1 MPIMQPPGAF
11 RAAFWLIAALLVTG
25 CGAPL
30 QIDHLLK
37 SPDAIGPPV
46 ELSAVPFFPQEDFQ
60 CGPAA
65 LATVLNWSGAA
76 VTPEA
81 LAPRVYLPE
90 RQGSLQVE
98 LLAATRRAGRIPY
111 LIQPKL
117 ETLLAEVRAGNPV
130 LVLQNLGLSWY
141 TKWHY
146 AVVVGYDLRQ
156 DVVILRS
163 GRERRHLVPFK
174 LFERTWRRSD
184 YWAMVALLP
193 DRLPASAEEMPYLRA
208 VAGLERLQRWQEV
221 KVAYTSALTR
231 WPDSAAARMGLGNSL
246 YAMKDLSGAEQ
257 AYRQVTLANPT
268 LAPAFNNLAQVL
280 AEQGRLQEA
289 EQAARRA
296 VSLGGPLLASHE
308 ETLQQI
314 LVLQSRENQN

>member
-1 MPIMQPPGAF
+1 MPIKRPPGAI
-11 RAAFWLIAALLVTG
+11 RAAFWLIVVLLVTG

-46 ELSAVPFFPQEDFQ
+46 ELTAVPFFSQEDFQ

-65 LATVLNWSGAA
+65 LATVLNWSGTV

-81 LAPRVYLPE
+81 LAPQVYLPE

-98 LLAATRRAGRIPY
+98 LLAATRRVGRIPY
-111 LIQPKL
+111 LIQPRL

-141 TKWHY
+141 AKWHY
-146 AVVVGYDLRQ
+146 AVVVGFDLRQ
-156 DVVILRS
+156 DLVILRS
-163 GRERRHLVPFK
+163 GRERRHVVPFK

-184 YWAMVALLP
+184 YWAMVALPP

-208 VAGLERLQRWQEV
+208 VAGLEQLQRWQEA
-221 KVAYTSALTR
+221 KTAYASALTR
-231 WPDSAAARMGLGNSL
+231 WPGSTAAHMGLGNSL

-257 AYRQVTLANPT
+257 AYRQVTLDAPT

-296 VSLGGPLLASHE
+296 VNLGGPLLASYE

-314 LVLQSRENQN
+314 LARRLH

>member
-1 MPIMQPPGAF
+1 M
-11 RAAFWLIAALLVTG
+11 
-25 CGAPL
+25 PL
-30 QIDHLLK
+30 QIDHLRK
-37 SPDAIGPPV
+37 SPDVIGPPV
-46 ELSAVPFFPQEDFQ
+46 ELTAVPFFPQEDFQ

-65 LATVLNWSGAA
+65 LATVLNWSGVS

-81 LAPRVYLPE
+81 LAPQVYLPE

-111 LIQPKL
+111 LIQPRL

-146 AVVVGYDLRQ
+146 AVVVGFDLSQ
-156 DVVILRS
+156 DLVILRS
-163 GRERRHLVPFK
+163 GRERRHVVPFK
-174 LFERTWRRSD
+174 LFERTWRRGD
-184 YWAMVALLP
+184 YWAMVALP
-193 DRLPASAEEMPYLRA
+193 SDRLPASAEEIPYLRA

-221 KVAYTSALTR
+221 KTAYASALVR

-246 YAMKDLSGAEQ
+246 YAIKDLSGAEQ
-257 AYRQVTLANPT
+257 AYRQVTLANPA

-296 VSLGGPLLASHE
+296 VSLGGPLLASYE
-308 ETLQQI
+308 ETLQHI
-314 LVLQSRENQN
+314 LVLQSREKQN

>member
-1 MPIMQPPGAF
+1 MPTMQPPGAF
-11 RAAFWLIAALLVTG
+11 QAAFWLIAALLVTG

-37 SPDAIGPPV
+37 LPDTIGPPV
-46 ELSAVPFFPQEDFQ
+46 ELSTVPFFPQEDFQ

-65 LATVLNWSGAA
+65 LATVLNWSGVA
-76 VTPEA
+76 VAPEA
-81 LAPRVYLPE
+81 LAPQVYLPE

-163 GRERRHLVPFK
+163 GRERRHLVPFE

-184 YWAMVALLP
+184 YWAMVALPP
-193 DRLPASAEEMPYLRA
+193 DRLPASAEEMPYLQT
-208 VAGLERLQRWQEV
+208 VAGLERLQRWQEA
-221 KVAYTSALTR
+221 KTAYTSALMR
-231 WPDSAAARMGLGNSL
+231 WPDSTVARMGLGNSL
-246 YAMKDLSGAEQ
+246 YAIKDLSGAEQ
-257 AYRQVTLANPT
+257 AHRQAASANPT

-296 VSLGGPLLASHE
+296 VSLGGPLLGSYE

-314 LVLQSRENQN
+314 LLRSQENQH